1 MNERLSK
8 QLDEQ
13 PYTSFYDRYL
23 STQLLTPR
31 SDIAEK
37 RGVKRE
43 LLLESEK
50 LCDIK
55 NVYEKSDKTFD
66 DIAEAAKSVAEL
78 VRETLYFGSTGSGSR
93 ELNADNIAKYEVA
106 NCYGHTIVASECLE
120 ELNIEHFISYAN
132 QHTFITLFD
141 RESDRSFMIDVLTK
155 ELCCEMTTAV
165 GFTSSHPLDKFSC
178 GELKSQDILKTD
190 ELLKQLPATV
200 NWAEFIDKRPWL
212 MFPDRRDYRDGYG
225 KFARLQMLTFPSI
238 PGRLLLLDDYSAR
251 INLLNG
257 QYEVAAGK
265 IEDLSGIYLDTDPRN
280 NLEEAGKLCRE
291 LIKQGSSDL
300 AIQVASAVNDSLL
313 SGDSSKNRL
322 FLPDVMRKVAK
333 HDRDIN
339 LLNEAIRL
347 YKEIINSKLLNE
359 AIRLHKENINSKPK
373 YDSLAVGKLR
383 AAEKLLRSMK
393 TAGEIACDAACGKI
407 SE

>member
-78 VRETLYFGSTGSGSR
+78 VRETLNFRSTGNFSSPL
-93 ELNADNIAKYEVA
+93 EAVNIAKDEAA

-120 ELNIEHFISYAN
+120 KLGIEHFISYAN

-141 RESDRSFMIDVLTK
+141 RSSDRSFIIDVLTE
-155 ELCCEMTTAV
+155 ELRCEMTDAI
-165 GFTSSHPLDKFSC
+165 GFDGIDPAEQLYY
-178 GELKSQDILKTD
+178 GELRANSTLYTD
-190 ELLKQLPATV
+190 LLLQKLSSSV
-200 NWAEFIDKRPWL
+200 NRSDFVARREWL
-212 MFPDRRDYRDGYG
+212 MFSDGMKYRDGYG
-225 KFARLQMLTFPSI
+225 RNARLQMLTLPSI
-238 PGRLLLLDDYSAR
+238 PGRLLLLDEYNAR
-251 INLLNG
+251 IDQLNG
-257 QYEVAAGK
+257 RYKEAADK
-265 IEDLSGIYLDTDPRN
+265 IVDLSGIYLDVDSRN
-280 NLEEAGKLCRE
+280 DLKEADKLCRE
-291 LIKQGSSDL
+291 LIKQGSGDL
-300 AIQVASAVNDSLL
+300 AVQVAFVVNDSLL

-322 FLPDVMRKVAK
+322 FLPDVVRKVAK

-347 YKEIINSKLLNE
+347 YKEIINSK
-359 AIRLHKENINSKPK
+359 PK

-383 AAEKLLRSMK
+383 VAEKLLRSMK
-393 TAGEIACDAACGKI
+393 AAGSIVCDATCDKI

>member
-37 RGVKRE
+37 RGIKRE

-132 QHTFITLFD
+132 QHSFITLFD

-155 ELCCEMTTAV
+155 ELCCDMTTAV

-178 GELKSQDILKTD
+178 GELKSQDSLKTD
-190 ELLKQLPATV
+190 ELLKQLPVTV
-200 NWAEFIDKRPWL
+200 NWAEFIDKRPWF

-265 IEDLSGIYLDTDPRN
+265 IEDLSGIYLDIDPRN
-280 NLEEAGKLCRE
+280 KLEEVDKLCRE
-291 LIKQGSSDL
+291 LIKQGSGDL
-300 AIQVASAVNDSLL
+300 AIQVASVVNDSL
-313 SGDSSKNRL
+313 SPEDSSKNRL

-393 TAGEIACDAACGKI
+393 TAGEIACDATCGKI

>member
-13 PYTSFYDRYL
+13 PYISFDDRYL
-23 STQLLTPR
+23 SAQLLTPR
-31 SDIAEK
+31 SDIAER

-50 LCDIK
+50 LCNIK

-78 VRETLYFGSTGSGSR
+78 VCETLNFRSTGNFSSPL
-93 ELNADNIAKYEVA
+93 EAVNIAKDEAA

-120 ELNIEHFISYAN
+120 KLGIEHFISYAN

-141 RESDRSFMIDVLTK
+141 RSSNRSFIIDVLTE
-155 ELCCEMTTAV
+155 ELRCEMTDAI
-165 GFTSSHPLDKFSC
+165 GFDGIDPAEQLYY
-178 GELKSQDILKTD
+178 GELRANSTLYTD
-190 ELLKQLPATV
+190 LLLQKLPSSV
-200 NWAEFIDKRPWL
+200 NRSDFVARRKWL
-212 MFPDRRDYRDGYG
+212 MFSDGMKYRDGYG
-225 KFARLQMLTFPSI
+225 RNARLQMLTLPSI
-238 PGRLLLLDDYSAR
+238 PGRLLLLDEYNAR
-251 INLLNG
+251 IDQLNG
-257 QYEVAAGK
+257 RYKEAADK
-265 IEDLSGIYLDTDPRN
+265 MVDLSGIYLDVDSRN
-280 NLEEAGKLCRE
+280 DLKEADKLCRE
-291 LIKQGSSDL
+291 LIKQGSGDL
-300 AIQVASAVNDSLL
+300 AIQVASVVNDSLL

-322 FLPDVMRKVAK
+322 FLPDVVRKVAK

-347 YKEIINSKLLNE
+347 YKEIINSK
-359 AIRLHKENINSKPK
+359 PK

-393 TAGEIACDAACGKI
+393 AAGAIVRDATCDKI

>member
-1 MNERLSK
+1 M
-8 QLDEQ
+8 
-13 PYTSFYDRYL
+13 
-23 STQLLTPR
+23 
-31 SDIAEK
+31 
-37 RGVKRE
+37 
-43 LLLESEK
+43 
-50 LCDIK
+50 
-55 NVYEKSDKTFD
+55 
-66 DIAEAAKSVAEL
+66 
-78 VRETLYFGSTGSGSR
+78 
-93 ELNADNIAKYEVA
+93 
-106 NCYGHTIVASECLE
+106 E

-155 ELCCEMTTAV
+155 ELCCDMTTAV
-165 GFTSSHPLDKFSC
+165 RFTSSHPLDKFSC
-178 GELKSQDILKTD
+178 GELKSQDSLKTD

-280 NLEEAGKLCRE
+280 NLEEADKLCRE
-291 LIKQGSSDL
+291 LIKQGSGDL
-300 AIQVASAVNDSLL
+300 AIQVASVVNDSLL

-393 TAGEIACDAACGKI
+393 TAGEIACDATCGKI

>member
-1 MNERLSK
+1 M
-8 QLDEQ
+8 
-13 PYTSFYDRYL
+13 
-23 STQLLTPR
+23 
-31 SDIAEK
+31 
-37 RGVKRE
+37 
-43 LLLESEK
+43 
-50 LCDIK
+50 
-55 NVYEKSDKTFD
+55 
-66 DIAEAAKSVAEL
+66 
-78 VRETLYFGSTGSGSR
+78 
-93 ELNADNIAKYEVA
+93 
-106 NCYGHTIVASECLE
+106 E

-257 QYEVAAGK
+257 QYEAAAEK
-265 IEDLSGIYLDTDPRN
+265 IEDLSGIYLDIDPRN
-280 NLEEAGKLCRE
+280 KLEEVDKLCRE
-291 LIKQGSSDL
+291 LIKQGSGDL
-300 AIQVASAVNDSLL
+300 AIQVASVVNDSL
-313 SGDSSKNRL
+313 SPEDSSKNRL

-333 HDRDIN
+333 HDRNIN

>member
-1 MNERLSK
+1 MNERPSK

-37 RGVKRE
+37 RGIKRE

-132 QHTFITLFD
+132 QHSFITLFD

-225 KFARLQMLTFPSI
+225 KFARLQMLTFLSI

-265 IEDLSGIYLDTDPRN
+265 IEDLSGIYLDIDPRN
-280 NLEEAGKLCRE
+280 KLEEVDKLCRE
-291 LIKQGSSDL
+291 LIKQDSGDL
-300 AIQVASAVNDSLL
+300 AIQVASVVNDSLL

-393 TAGEIACDAACGKI
+393 TAGEIACDATCGKI

>member
-1 MNERLSK
+1 MNEQLSK

-23 STQLLTPR
+23 SAQLLTPR

-132 QHTFITLFD
+132 QHSFITLFD

-178 GELKSQDILKTD
+178 GESKSQDILKTD

-225 KFARLQMLTFPSI
+225 KFARLQMLTFLSI

-265 IEDLSGIYLDTDPRN
+265 IEDLSGIYLDIDPRN
-280 NLEEAGKLCRE
+280 KLEEVDKLCRE
-291 LIKQGSSDL
+291 LIKQDSGDL
-300 AIQVASAVNDSLL
+300 AIQVASVVNDSLL

-393 TAGEIACDAACGKI
+393 TAGEIACDATCGKI

>member
-1 MNERLSK
+1 MNERQSK

-37 RGVKRE
+37 RGIKRE
-43 LLLESEK
+43 LLLESKK
-50 LCDIK
+50 LCNIK
-55 NVYEKSDKTFD
+55 SVYEKSDKTFD
-66 DIAEAAKSVAEL
+66 DIAEAAKSVTEL

-141 RESDRSFMIDVLTK
+141 RKSDRSFMIDVLTK
-155 ELCCEMTTAV
+155 ELCCGMTTAV

-265 IEDLSGIYLDTDPRN
+265 IEDLSGIYLDIDPRN

-291 LIKQGSSDL
+291 LINKGGWDQ
-300 AIQVASAVNDSLL
+300 AIRVASAVNDSLL
-313 SGDSSKNRL
+313 SSDNSKNRL
-322 FLPDVMRKVAK
+322 FLPDVMRKVTK
-333 HDRDIN
+333 KNKDSDI
-339 LLNEAIRL
+339 LNEAIKL
-347 YKEIINSKLLNE
+347 YEEIIK
-359 AIRLHKENINSKPK
+359 SKPYK
-373 YDSLAVGKLR
+373 RDRLAEGKLD
-383 AAEKLLRSMK
+383 AAENLLRELKVSK
-393 TAGEIACDAACGKI
+393 SLGETACSVACDKI
-407 SE
+407 N